1 MFDQKHRSEKNSN
14 GMVETKDRKLALIKT
29 TVRTELT
36 LSPCFAISKSDI
48 GVGICASGRCHGYL
62 G

>member
-1 MFDQKHRSEKNSN
+1 
-14 GMVETKDRKLALIKT
+14 MVETKDRKLALIKT